1 MRRTGKNATEKLE
14 CIVHF
19 SKRIH
24 PKTTVQDG
32 DWQVCLVDIEKV
44 IDGIPYMYRDVNLIG
59 NMVAMTDKY
68 NTSYRIIG
76 ILQPNER
83 YGGMQYNV
91 VYSQEVYVFDTYN
104 KQVAF
109 LNCILTQKQ
118 LNNLIKA
125 YPQNPIKPLED
136 RDLNALTKVSGIGER
151 TAYKLITR
159 FESCR
164 DKGKAYVELATYGIT
179 ATMINK
185 LVEHY
190 ESPDIAVAKI
200 KENPYLLIEDVTGI
214 GFSKADEIALKG
226 GLDKFDWKR
235 CKAYI
240 IHYFRERASEGHSFV
255 LYDELVD
262 AVEQELE
269 GMPYESIQEAM
280 RNLEKEGKIWFKD
293 TGDDILVALKY
304 YYMLESNVA
313 KHLKRLM
320 EAPSNLDINE
330 EEAMRRIGEQEAKQG
345 WKFTEQQLEG
355 IFTAM
360 NNNVTI
366 IRGYGGCVD
375 CDTEFFN
382 GYEWKR
388 IADYKVGDKVLQYNK
403 DGSATLVVP
412 KKYVK
417 YEEDIMYHFATK
429 YGTDQCLS
437 LEHRVVYR
445 TSKGNLHVKPFHE
458 VLKDHNNCKSGFTGK
473 FYTTFDYNDGVGID
487 KTDDEIRLQI
497 AYMADGHFS
506 NNTNYC
512 RMNLKKKRKQQRLEQ
527 LLHKLNIDYNC
538 VEKDDGFKV
547 YTFYAMNREKEFE
560 SYWYNCTQHQ
570 FEVVCDEVLHWDGST
585 INKDRFC
592 SNSKKTV
599 DFIQFAFATVGKR
612 CNILVDDRIGQKHSN
627 NNDYTYKNKN
637 YYFSVTNRNMVGIGG
652 FHEGQTK
659 TPIVP
664 VKTKDGYKYC
674 FEVDSSML
682 VLRRNGKIF
691 ITGNTGKSSCVTG
704 LLACADEDYRFKQC
718 ALSGKASVNLTDI
731 TGQEGYTIH
740 RLLEVDPITGRFN
753 HNECFP
759 LLTDL
764 VILDEGS
771 MVDVALFESLI
782 QAIPT
787 GAKLIILGDTNQLES
802 IGVGNILL
810 DMIDSG
816 EVPVVTFDKVHR
828 QGAKSAIIG
837 ESIKIAQGQKPVG
850 YGWEGTNVLG
860 ELKDLKYIGF
870 TCDRDSK
877 KPTIDLIMKE
887 FKTLYNEC
895 KDISQIAVIVPTRE
909 RGTGC
914 LPINILIQDYVL
926 PPLEKRGFY
935 CNCGGYDIYKGD
947 KVINLKNA
955 RPRPNQAIVSA
966 PIYNGNMG
974 EVIEV
979 GFDYLKVDFYNIG
992 EVYIY
997 KSHLE
1002 NIALGYAITVHK
1014 SQGSTIPYTISAID
1028 FSHFSMLTRQ
1038 LVYTTMT
1045 RAKKKCVM
1053 IFETN
1058 ALIKAIN
1065 TNKITQKD
1073 TFLYYFLTGELE
1085 M

>member
-44 IDGIPYMYRDVNLIG
+44 IDGVPYMYRDVNLIG

-269 GMPYESIQEAM
+269 GMPYESTQEAM
-280 RNLEKEGKIWFKD
+280 RNLEKENKIWFKD

-304 YYMLESNVA
+304 YYTLESNVA

-320 EAPSNLDINE
+320 EAPSNLDINK

-366 IRGYGGCVD
+366 IRGYGG
-375 CDTEFFN
+375 
-382 GYEWKR
+382 
-388 IADYKVGDKVLQYNK
+388 
-403 DGSATLVVP
+403 
-412 KKYVK
+412 
-417 YEEDIMYHFATK
+417 
-429 YGTDQCLS
+429 
-437 LEHRVVYR
+437 
-445 TSKGNLHVKPFHE
+445 
-458 VLKDHNNCKSGFTGK
+458 
-473 FYTTFDYNDGVGID
+473 
-487 KTDDEIRLQI
+487 
-497 AYMADGHFS
+497 
-506 NNTNYC
+506 
-512 RMNLKKKRKQQRLEQ
+512 
-527 LLHKLNIDYNC
+527 
-538 VEKDDGFKV
+538 
-547 YTFYAMNREKEFE
+547 
-560 SYWYNCTQHQ
+560 
-570 FEVVCDEVLHWDGST
+570 
-585 INKDRFC
+585 
-592 SNSKKTV
+592 
-599 DFIQFAFATVGKR
+599 
-612 CNILVDDRIGQKHSN
+612 
-627 NNDYTYKNKN
+627 
-637 YYFSVTNRNMVGIGG
+637 
-652 FHEGQTK
+652 
-659 TPIVP
+659 
-664 VKTKDGYKYC
+664 
-674 FEVDSSML
+674 
-682 VLRRNGKIF
+682 
-691 ITGNTGKSSCVTG
+691 TGKSSCVTG

>member
-44 IDGIPYMYRDVNLIG
+44 IDGIPYMYKDVNLIG

-366 IRGYGGCVD
+366 IRGYGG
-375 CDTEFFN
+375 
-382 GYEWKR
+382 
-388 IADYKVGDKVLQYNK
+388 
-403 DGSATLVVP
+403 
-412 KKYVK
+412 
-417 YEEDIMYHFATK
+417 
-429 YGTDQCLS
+429 
-437 LEHRVVYR
+437 
-445 TSKGNLHVKPFHE
+445 
-458 VLKDHNNCKSGFTGK
+458 
-473 FYTTFDYNDGVGID
+473 
-487 KTDDEIRLQI
+487 
-497 AYMADGHFS
+497 
-506 NNTNYC
+506 
-512 RMNLKKKRKQQRLEQ
+512 
-527 LLHKLNIDYNC
+527 
-538 VEKDDGFKV
+538 
-547 YTFYAMNREKEFE
+547 
-560 SYWYNCTQHQ
+560 
-570 FEVVCDEVLHWDGST
+570 
-585 INKDRFC
+585 
-592 SNSKKTV
+592 
-599 DFIQFAFATVGKR
+599 
-612 CNILVDDRIGQKHSN
+612 
-627 NNDYTYKNKN
+627 
-637 YYFSVTNRNMVGIGG
+637 
-652 FHEGQTK
+652 
-659 TPIVP
+659 
-664 VKTKDGYKYC
+664 
-674 FEVDSSML
+674 
-682 VLRRNGKIF
+682 
-691 ITGNTGKSSCVTG
+691 TGKSSCVTG

-740 RLLEVDPITGRFN
+740 RLLEVDPITGKFN
-753 HNECFP
+753 HNEYFP

-914 LPINILIQDYVL
+914 LPINILIQDYV
-926 PPLEKRGFY
+926 
-935 CNCGGYDIYKGD
+935 
-947 KVINLKNA
+947 
-955 RPRPNQAIVSA
+955 
-966 PIYNGNMG
+966 
-974 EVIEV
+974 
-979 GFDYLKVDFYNIG
+979 
-992 EVYIY
+992 
-997 KSHLE
+997 
-1002 NIALGYAITVHK
+1002 
-1014 SQGSTIPYTISAID
+1014 
-1028 FSHFSMLTRQ
+1028 
-1038 LVYTTMT
+1038 
-1045 RAKKKCVM
+1045 
-1053 IFETN
+1053 
-1058 ALIKAIN
+1058 
-1065 TNKITQKD
+1065 
-1073 TFLYYFLTGELE
+1073 
-1085 M
+1085 

>member
-32 DWQVCLVDIEKV
+32 DWQVCLVDIERV

-91 VYSQEVYVFDTYN
+91 VYSQEVYVFDTYD

-255 LYDELVD
+255 LYDELVE

-304 YYMLESNVA
+304 YYTLESNVA

-320 EAPSNLDINE
+320 EAPSNLDINK

-366 IRGYGGCVD
+366 IRGYGG
-375 CDTEFFN
+375 
-382 GYEWKR
+382 
-388 IADYKVGDKVLQYNK
+388 
-403 DGSATLVVP
+403 
-412 KKYVK
+412 
-417 YEEDIMYHFATK
+417 
-429 YGTDQCLS
+429 
-437 LEHRVVYR
+437 
-445 TSKGNLHVKPFHE
+445 
-458 VLKDHNNCKSGFTGK
+458 
-473 FYTTFDYNDGVGID
+473 
-487 KTDDEIRLQI
+487 
-497 AYMADGHFS
+497 
-506 NNTNYC
+506 
-512 RMNLKKKRKQQRLEQ
+512 
-527 LLHKLNIDYNC
+527 
-538 VEKDDGFKV
+538 
-547 YTFYAMNREKEFE
+547 
-560 SYWYNCTQHQ
+560 
-570 FEVVCDEVLHWDGST
+570 
-585 INKDRFC
+585 
-592 SNSKKTV
+592 
-599 DFIQFAFATVGKR
+599 
-612 CNILVDDRIGQKHSN
+612 
-627 NNDYTYKNKN
+627 
-637 YYFSVTNRNMVGIGG
+637 
-652 FHEGQTK
+652 
-659 TPIVP
+659 
-664 VKTKDGYKYC
+664 
-674 FEVDSSML
+674 
-682 VLRRNGKIF
+682 
-691 ITGNTGKSSCVTG
+691 TGKSSCVTG

-753 HNECFP
+753 HNEYFP

-850 YGWEGTNVLG
+850 YGWEGTNILG

-914 LPINILIQDYVL
+914 LPINRLIQDYVL

-1065 TNKITQKD
+1065 TNKIIQKD

>member
-44 IDGIPYMYRDVNLIG
+44 IDGVPYMYRDVNLIG

-366 IRGYGGCVD
+366 IRGYGG
-375 CDTEFFN
+375 
-382 GYEWKR
+382 
-388 IADYKVGDKVLQYNK
+388 
-403 DGSATLVVP
+403 
-412 KKYVK
+412 
-417 YEEDIMYHFATK
+417 
-429 YGTDQCLS
+429 
-437 LEHRVVYR
+437 
-445 TSKGNLHVKPFHE
+445 
-458 VLKDHNNCKSGFTGK
+458 
-473 FYTTFDYNDGVGID
+473 
-487 KTDDEIRLQI
+487 
-497 AYMADGHFS
+497 
-506 NNTNYC
+506 
-512 RMNLKKKRKQQRLEQ
+512 
-527 LLHKLNIDYNC
+527 
-538 VEKDDGFKV
+538 
-547 YTFYAMNREKEFE
+547 
-560 SYWYNCTQHQ
+560 
-570 FEVVCDEVLHWDGST
+570 
-585 INKDRFC
+585 
-592 SNSKKTV
+592 
-599 DFIQFAFATVGKR
+599 
-612 CNILVDDRIGQKHSN
+612 
-627 NNDYTYKNKN
+627 
-637 YYFSVTNRNMVGIGG
+637 
-652 FHEGQTK
+652 
-659 TPIVP
+659 
-664 VKTKDGYKYC
+664 
-674 FEVDSSML
+674 
-682 VLRRNGKIF
+682 
-691 ITGNTGKSSCVTG
+691 TGKSSCVTG

-753 HNECFP
+753 HNEYFP

>member
-44 IDGIPYMYRDVNLIG
+44 IDGVPYMYRDVNLIG

-91 VYSQEVYVFDTYN
+91 VYSQEVYVFDTYD

-366 IRGYGGCVD
+366 IRGYGG
-375 CDTEFFN
+375 
-382 GYEWKR
+382 
-388 IADYKVGDKVLQYNK
+388 
-403 DGSATLVVP
+403 
-412 KKYVK
+412 
-417 YEEDIMYHFATK
+417 
-429 YGTDQCLS
+429 
-437 LEHRVVYR
+437 
-445 TSKGNLHVKPFHE
+445 
-458 VLKDHNNCKSGFTGK
+458 
-473 FYTTFDYNDGVGID
+473 
-487 KTDDEIRLQI
+487 
-497 AYMADGHFS
+497 
-506 NNTNYC
+506 
-512 RMNLKKKRKQQRLEQ
+512 
-527 LLHKLNIDYNC
+527 
-538 VEKDDGFKV
+538 
-547 YTFYAMNREKEFE
+547 
-560 SYWYNCTQHQ
+560 
-570 FEVVCDEVLHWDGST
+570 
-585 INKDRFC
+585 
-592 SNSKKTV
+592 
-599 DFIQFAFATVGKR
+599 
-612 CNILVDDRIGQKHSN
+612 
-627 NNDYTYKNKN
+627 
-637 YYFSVTNRNMVGIGG
+637 
-652 FHEGQTK
+652 
-659 TPIVP
+659 
-664 VKTKDGYKYC
+664 
-674 FEVDSSML
+674 
-682 VLRRNGKIF
+682 
-691 ITGNTGKSSCVTG
+691 TGKSSCVTG

-753 HNECFP
+753 HNEYFP

>member
-44 IDGIPYMYRDVNLIG
+44 IDGVPYMYRDVNLIG

-91 VYSQEVYVFDTYN
+91 VYSQEVYVFDTYD

-320 EAPSNLDINE
+320 DAPSNLDINE

-366 IRGYGGCVD
+366 IRGYGG
-375 CDTEFFN
+375 
-382 GYEWKR
+382 
-388 IADYKVGDKVLQYNK
+388 
-403 DGSATLVVP
+403 
-412 KKYVK
+412 
-417 YEEDIMYHFATK
+417 
-429 YGTDQCLS
+429 
-437 LEHRVVYR
+437 
-445 TSKGNLHVKPFHE
+445 
-458 VLKDHNNCKSGFTGK
+458 
-473 FYTTFDYNDGVGID
+473 
-487 KTDDEIRLQI
+487 
-497 AYMADGHFS
+497 
-506 NNTNYC
+506 
-512 RMNLKKKRKQQRLEQ
+512 
-527 LLHKLNIDYNC
+527 
-538 VEKDDGFKV
+538 
-547 YTFYAMNREKEFE
+547 
-560 SYWYNCTQHQ
+560 
-570 FEVVCDEVLHWDGST
+570 
-585 INKDRFC
+585 
-592 SNSKKTV
+592 
-599 DFIQFAFATVGKR
+599 
-612 CNILVDDRIGQKHSN
+612 
-627 NNDYTYKNKN
+627 
-637 YYFSVTNRNMVGIGG
+637 
-652 FHEGQTK
+652 
-659 TPIVP
+659 
-664 VKTKDGYKYC
+664 
-674 FEVDSSML
+674 
-682 VLRRNGKIF
+682 
-691 ITGNTGKSSCVTG
+691 TGKSSCVTG

-753 HNECFP
+753 HNEYFP

-837 ESIKIAQGQKPVG
+837 ESIKIAQGQKPVS

>member
-91 VYSQEVYVFDTYN
+91 VYSQEVYVFDTYD

-304 YYMLESNVA
+304 YYTLESNVA

-366 IRGYGGCVD
+366 IRGYGG
-375 CDTEFFN
+375 
-382 GYEWKR
+382 
-388 IADYKVGDKVLQYNK
+388 
-403 DGSATLVVP
+403 
-412 KKYVK
+412 
-417 YEEDIMYHFATK
+417 
-429 YGTDQCLS
+429 
-437 LEHRVVYR
+437 
-445 TSKGNLHVKPFHE
+445 
-458 VLKDHNNCKSGFTGK
+458 
-473 FYTTFDYNDGVGID
+473 
-487 KTDDEIRLQI
+487 
-497 AYMADGHFS
+497 
-506 NNTNYC
+506 
-512 RMNLKKKRKQQRLEQ
+512 
-527 LLHKLNIDYNC
+527 
-538 VEKDDGFKV
+538 
-547 YTFYAMNREKEFE
+547 
-560 SYWYNCTQHQ
+560 
-570 FEVVCDEVLHWDGST
+570 
-585 INKDRFC
+585 
-592 SNSKKTV
+592 
-599 DFIQFAFATVGKR
+599 
-612 CNILVDDRIGQKHSN
+612 
-627 NNDYTYKNKN
+627 
-637 YYFSVTNRNMVGIGG
+637 
-652 FHEGQTK
+652 
-659 TPIVP
+659 
-664 VKTKDGYKYC
+664 
-674 FEVDSSML
+674 
-682 VLRRNGKIF
+682 
-691 ITGNTGKSSCVTG
+691 TGKSSCVTG
-704 LLACADEDYRFKQC
+704 LLACANEDYRFKQC

-753 HNECFP
+753 HNEYFP

>member
-44 IDGIPYMYRDVNLIG
+44 IDGVPYMYRDVNLIG

-262 AVEQELE
+262 VVEQELE

-304 YYMLESNVA
+304 YYTLESNVA

-320 EAPSNLDINE
+320 DAPSNLDINE

-366 IRGYGGCVD
+366 IRGYGG
-375 CDTEFFN
+375 
-382 GYEWKR
+382 
-388 IADYKVGDKVLQYNK
+388 
-403 DGSATLVVP
+403 
-412 KKYVK
+412 
-417 YEEDIMYHFATK
+417 
-429 YGTDQCLS
+429 
-437 LEHRVVYR
+437 
-445 TSKGNLHVKPFHE
+445 
-458 VLKDHNNCKSGFTGK
+458 
-473 FYTTFDYNDGVGID
+473 
-487 KTDDEIRLQI
+487 
-497 AYMADGHFS
+497 
-506 NNTNYC
+506 
-512 RMNLKKKRKQQRLEQ
+512 
-527 LLHKLNIDYNC
+527 
-538 VEKDDGFKV
+538 
-547 YTFYAMNREKEFE
+547 
-560 SYWYNCTQHQ
+560 
-570 FEVVCDEVLHWDGST
+570 
-585 INKDRFC
+585 
-592 SNSKKTV
+592 
-599 DFIQFAFATVGKR
+599 
-612 CNILVDDRIGQKHSN
+612 
-627 NNDYTYKNKN
+627 
-637 YYFSVTNRNMVGIGG
+637 
-652 FHEGQTK
+652 
-659 TPIVP
+659 
-664 VKTKDGYKYC
+664 
-674 FEVDSSML
+674 
-682 VLRRNGKIF
+682 
-691 ITGNTGKSSCVTG
+691 TGKSSCVTG

-753 HNECFP
+753 HNEYFP

>member
-91 VYSQEVYVFDTYN
+91 VYSQEVYVFDTYD

-304 YYMLESNVA
+304 YYTLESNVA

-366 IRGYGGCVD
+366 IRGYGG
-375 CDTEFFN
+375 
-382 GYEWKR
+382 
-388 IADYKVGDKVLQYNK
+388 
-403 DGSATLVVP
+403 
-412 KKYVK
+412 
-417 YEEDIMYHFATK
+417 
-429 YGTDQCLS
+429 
-437 LEHRVVYR
+437 
-445 TSKGNLHVKPFHE
+445 
-458 VLKDHNNCKSGFTGK
+458 
-473 FYTTFDYNDGVGID
+473 
-487 KTDDEIRLQI
+487 
-497 AYMADGHFS
+497 
-506 NNTNYC
+506 
-512 RMNLKKKRKQQRLEQ
+512 
-527 LLHKLNIDYNC
+527 
-538 VEKDDGFKV
+538 
-547 YTFYAMNREKEFE
+547 
-560 SYWYNCTQHQ
+560 
-570 FEVVCDEVLHWDGST
+570 
-585 INKDRFC
+585 
-592 SNSKKTV
+592 
-599 DFIQFAFATVGKR
+599 
-612 CNILVDDRIGQKHSN
+612 
-627 NNDYTYKNKN
+627 
-637 YYFSVTNRNMVGIGG
+637 
-652 FHEGQTK
+652 
-659 TPIVP
+659 
-664 VKTKDGYKYC
+664 
-674 FEVDSSML
+674 
-682 VLRRNGKIF
+682 
-691 ITGNTGKSSCVTG
+691 TGKSSCVTG

-753 HNECFP
+753 HNEYFP

>member
-44 IDGIPYMYRDVNLIG
+44 IDGVPYMYRDVNLIG

-91 VYSQEVYVFDTYN
+91 VYSQEVYVFDTYD

-269 GMPYESIQEAM
+269 GIPYESIQEAM

-304 YYMLESNVA
+304 YYTLESNVA

-320 EAPSNLDINE
+320 GAPSNLDINE
-330 EEAMRRIGEQEAKQG
+330 EEAVRRIGEQEAKQG

-366 IRGYGGCVD
+366 IRGYGG
-375 CDTEFFN
+375 
-382 GYEWKR
+382 
-388 IADYKVGDKVLQYNK
+388 
-403 DGSATLVVP
+403 S
-412 KKYVK
+412 
-417 YEEDIMYHFATK
+417 
-429 YGTDQCLS
+429 
-437 LEHRVVYR
+437 
-445 TSKGNLHVKPFHE
+445 
-458 VLKDHNNCKSGFTGK
+458 
-473 FYTTFDYNDGVGID
+473 
-487 KTDDEIRLQI
+487 
-497 AYMADGHFS
+497 
-506 NNTNYC
+506 
-512 RMNLKKKRKQQRLEQ
+512 
-527 LLHKLNIDYNC
+527 
-538 VEKDDGFKV
+538 
-547 YTFYAMNREKEFE
+547 
-560 SYWYNCTQHQ
+560 
-570 FEVVCDEVLHWDGST
+570 
-585 INKDRFC
+585 
-592 SNSKKTV
+592 
-599 DFIQFAFATVGKR
+599 
-612 CNILVDDRIGQKHSN
+612 
-627 NNDYTYKNKN
+627 
-637 YYFSVTNRNMVGIGG
+637 
-652 FHEGQTK
+652 
-659 TPIVP
+659 
-664 VKTKDGYKYC
+664 
-674 FEVDSSML
+674 
-682 VLRRNGKIF
+682 
-691 ITGNTGKSSCVTG
+691 GKSSCVTG

-753 HNECFP
+753 HNEYFP

>member
-44 IDGIPYMYRDVNLIG
+44 IDGVPYMYRDVNLIG

-255 LYDELVD
+255 LYDELVE

-280 RNLEKEGKIWFKD
+280 RNLEKENKIWFKD

-304 YYMLESNVA
+304 YYTLESNVA

-366 IRGYGGCVD
+366 IRGYGG
-375 CDTEFFN
+375 
-382 GYEWKR
+382 
-388 IADYKVGDKVLQYNK
+388 
-403 DGSATLVVP
+403 
-412 KKYVK
+412 
-417 YEEDIMYHFATK
+417 
-429 YGTDQCLS
+429 
-437 LEHRVVYR
+437 
-445 TSKGNLHVKPFHE
+445 
-458 VLKDHNNCKSGFTGK
+458 
-473 FYTTFDYNDGVGID
+473 
-487 KTDDEIRLQI
+487 
-497 AYMADGHFS
+497 
-506 NNTNYC
+506 
-512 RMNLKKKRKQQRLEQ
+512 
-527 LLHKLNIDYNC
+527 
-538 VEKDDGFKV
+538 
-547 YTFYAMNREKEFE
+547 
-560 SYWYNCTQHQ
+560 
-570 FEVVCDEVLHWDGST
+570 
-585 INKDRFC
+585 
-592 SNSKKTV
+592 
-599 DFIQFAFATVGKR
+599 
-612 CNILVDDRIGQKHSN
+612 
-627 NNDYTYKNKN
+627 
-637 YYFSVTNRNMVGIGG
+637 
-652 FHEGQTK
+652 
-659 TPIVP
+659 
-664 VKTKDGYKYC
+664 
-674 FEVDSSML
+674 
-682 VLRRNGKIF
+682 
-691 ITGNTGKSSCVTG
+691 TGKSSCVTG

-753 HNECFP
+753 HNEYFP

>member
-32 DWQVCLVDIEKV
+32 DWQVCLVDIERV

-91 VYSQEVYVFDTYN
+91 VYSQEVYVFDTYD

-304 YYMLESNVA
+304 YYTLESNVA

-366 IRGYGGCVD
+366 IRGYGG
-375 CDTEFFN
+375 
-382 GYEWKR
+382 
-388 IADYKVGDKVLQYNK
+388 
-403 DGSATLVVP
+403 
-412 KKYVK
+412 
-417 YEEDIMYHFATK
+417 
-429 YGTDQCLS
+429 
-437 LEHRVVYR
+437 
-445 TSKGNLHVKPFHE
+445 
-458 VLKDHNNCKSGFTGK
+458 
-473 FYTTFDYNDGVGID
+473 
-487 KTDDEIRLQI
+487 
-497 AYMADGHFS
+497 
-506 NNTNYC
+506 
-512 RMNLKKKRKQQRLEQ
+512 
-527 LLHKLNIDYNC
+527 
-538 VEKDDGFKV
+538 
-547 YTFYAMNREKEFE
+547 
-560 SYWYNCTQHQ
+560 
-570 FEVVCDEVLHWDGST
+570 
-585 INKDRFC
+585 
-592 SNSKKTV
+592 
-599 DFIQFAFATVGKR
+599 
-612 CNILVDDRIGQKHSN
+612 
-627 NNDYTYKNKN
+627 
-637 YYFSVTNRNMVGIGG
+637 
-652 FHEGQTK
+652 
-659 TPIVP
+659 
-664 VKTKDGYKYC
+664 
-674 FEVDSSML
+674 
-682 VLRRNGKIF
+682 
-691 ITGNTGKSSCVTG
+691 TGKSSCVTG

-753 HNECFP
+753 HNEYFP

>member
-304 YYMLESNVA
+304 YYMLESSVA

-366 IRGYGGCVD
+366 IRGYGG
-375 CDTEFFN
+375 
-382 GYEWKR
+382 
-388 IADYKVGDKVLQYNK
+388 
-403 DGSATLVVP
+403 
-412 KKYVK
+412 
-417 YEEDIMYHFATK
+417 
-429 YGTDQCLS
+429 
-437 LEHRVVYR
+437 
-445 TSKGNLHVKPFHE
+445 
-458 VLKDHNNCKSGFTGK
+458 
-473 FYTTFDYNDGVGID
+473 
-487 KTDDEIRLQI
+487 
-497 AYMADGHFS
+497 
-506 NNTNYC
+506 
-512 RMNLKKKRKQQRLEQ
+512 
-527 LLHKLNIDYNC
+527 
-538 VEKDDGFKV
+538 
-547 YTFYAMNREKEFE
+547 
-560 SYWYNCTQHQ
+560 
-570 FEVVCDEVLHWDGST
+570 
-585 INKDRFC
+585 
-592 SNSKKTV
+592 
-599 DFIQFAFATVGKR
+599 
-612 CNILVDDRIGQKHSN
+612 
-627 NNDYTYKNKN
+627 
-637 YYFSVTNRNMVGIGG
+637 
-652 FHEGQTK
+652 
-659 TPIVP
+659 
-664 VKTKDGYKYC
+664 
-674 FEVDSSML
+674 
-682 VLRRNGKIF
+682 
-691 ITGNTGKSSCVTG
+691 TGKSSCVTG
-704 LLACADEDYRFKQC
+704 LLACADEGYIFKQC

-753 HNECFP
+753 HNEHFP
-759 LLTDL
+759 LFTDL

-837 ESIKIAQGQKPVG
+837 ESIKIAQGRKPVG

-914 LPINILIQDYVL
+914 LPINMLIQDYVL

>member
-91 VYSQEVYVFDTYN
+91 VYSQEVYVFDTYD

-304 YYMLESNVA
+304 YYTLESNVA

-330 EEAMRRIGEQEAKQG
+330 EEAMRRIGEQEARQG

-366 IRGYGGCVD
+366 IRGYGG
-375 CDTEFFN
+375 
-382 GYEWKR
+382 
-388 IADYKVGDKVLQYNK
+388 
-403 DGSATLVVP
+403 
-412 KKYVK
+412 
-417 YEEDIMYHFATK
+417 
-429 YGTDQCLS
+429 
-437 LEHRVVYR
+437 
-445 TSKGNLHVKPFHE
+445 
-458 VLKDHNNCKSGFTGK
+458 
-473 FYTTFDYNDGVGID
+473 
-487 KTDDEIRLQI
+487 
-497 AYMADGHFS
+497 
-506 NNTNYC
+506 
-512 RMNLKKKRKQQRLEQ
+512 
-527 LLHKLNIDYNC
+527 
-538 VEKDDGFKV
+538 
-547 YTFYAMNREKEFE
+547 
-560 SYWYNCTQHQ
+560 
-570 FEVVCDEVLHWDGST
+570 
-585 INKDRFC
+585 
-592 SNSKKTV
+592 
-599 DFIQFAFATVGKR
+599 
-612 CNILVDDRIGQKHSN
+612 
-627 NNDYTYKNKN
+627 
-637 YYFSVTNRNMVGIGG
+637 
-652 FHEGQTK
+652 
-659 TPIVP
+659 
-664 VKTKDGYKYC
+664 
-674 FEVDSSML
+674 
-682 VLRRNGKIF
+682 
-691 ITGNTGKSSCVTG
+691 TGKSSCVTG

-740 RLLEVDPITGRFN
+740 RLLEVDPITGKFN
-753 HNECFP
+753 HNEYFP

>member
-44 IDGIPYMYRDVNLIG
+44 IDGVPYMYRDVNLIG

-293 TGDDILVALKY
+293 TGEDILVALKY
-304 YYMLESNVA
+304 YYTLESNVA

-366 IRGYGGCVD
+366 IRGYGG
-375 CDTEFFN
+375 
-382 GYEWKR
+382 
-388 IADYKVGDKVLQYNK
+388 
-403 DGSATLVVP
+403 
-412 KKYVK
+412 
-417 YEEDIMYHFATK
+417 
-429 YGTDQCLS
+429 
-437 LEHRVVYR
+437 
-445 TSKGNLHVKPFHE
+445 
-458 VLKDHNNCKSGFTGK
+458 
-473 FYTTFDYNDGVGID
+473 
-487 KTDDEIRLQI
+487 
-497 AYMADGHFS
+497 
-506 NNTNYC
+506 
-512 RMNLKKKRKQQRLEQ
+512 
-527 LLHKLNIDYNC
+527 
-538 VEKDDGFKV
+538 
-547 YTFYAMNREKEFE
+547 
-560 SYWYNCTQHQ
+560 
-570 FEVVCDEVLHWDGST
+570 
-585 INKDRFC
+585 
-592 SNSKKTV
+592 
-599 DFIQFAFATVGKR
+599 
-612 CNILVDDRIGQKHSN
+612 
-627 NNDYTYKNKN
+627 
-637 YYFSVTNRNMVGIGG
+637 
-652 FHEGQTK
+652 
-659 TPIVP
+659 
-664 VKTKDGYKYC
+664 
-674 FEVDSSML
+674 
-682 VLRRNGKIF
+682 
-691 ITGNTGKSSCVTG
+691 TGKSSCVTG

-740 RLLEVDPITGRFN
+740 RLLEVDPITGKFN
-753 HNECFP
+753 HNEYFP

-850 YGWEGTNVLG
+850 YGWQGTNVLG

-974 EVIEV
+974 EVVEV

>member
-44 IDGIPYMYRDVNLIG
+44 IDGIPYMYKDVNLIG

-304 YYMLESNVA
+304 YYTLESNVA

-366 IRGYGGCVD
+366 IRGYGG
-375 CDTEFFN
+375 
-382 GYEWKR
+382 
-388 IADYKVGDKVLQYNK
+388 
-403 DGSATLVVP
+403 
-412 KKYVK
+412 
-417 YEEDIMYHFATK
+417 
-429 YGTDQCLS
+429 
-437 LEHRVVYR
+437 
-445 TSKGNLHVKPFHE
+445 
-458 VLKDHNNCKSGFTGK
+458 
-473 FYTTFDYNDGVGID
+473 
-487 KTDDEIRLQI
+487 
-497 AYMADGHFS
+497 
-506 NNTNYC
+506 
-512 RMNLKKKRKQQRLEQ
+512 
-527 LLHKLNIDYNC
+527 
-538 VEKDDGFKV
+538 
-547 YTFYAMNREKEFE
+547 
-560 SYWYNCTQHQ
+560 
-570 FEVVCDEVLHWDGST
+570 
-585 INKDRFC
+585 
-592 SNSKKTV
+592 
-599 DFIQFAFATVGKR
+599 
-612 CNILVDDRIGQKHSN
+612 
-627 NNDYTYKNKN
+627 
-637 YYFSVTNRNMVGIGG
+637 
-652 FHEGQTK
+652 
-659 TPIVP
+659 
-664 VKTKDGYKYC
+664 
-674 FEVDSSML
+674 
-682 VLRRNGKIF
+682 
-691 ITGNTGKSSCVTG
+691 TGKSSCVTG

-753 HNECFP
+753 HNEYFP

-887 FKTLYNEC
+887 FKTLYDEC